1 MSDALA
7 KLLGWA
13 DRQLGHIENALN
25 IAAGLVIFALMF
37 LGVAQIILRA
47 VFRDPIYG
55 YIDIVEVS
63 MVGFALMSIS
73 YVQRVGGHV
82 RMELIISKFSG
93 RAHWIAE
100 LVGACV
106 TASIVAV
113 LIPGSY
119 SHFLRAYN
127 FGDST
132 IDIEL
137 LTWPSKLVVPIAL
150 SILLARIFLQIL
162 GYLRMFIDPDRAPIA
177 IPVIKSVEELA
188 EEEIELADEKGVVS

>member
-7 KLLGWA
+7 KPLGWA
-13 DRQLGHIENALN
+13 DRQLGHIENTLN
-25 IAAGLVIFALMF
+25 IAAGLMIFALMF

-73 YVQRVGGHV
+73 YVQRIGGHV
-82 RMELIISKFSG
+82 RMELLVGKLHG
-93 RAHWIAE
+93 RAHWLAE
-100 LVGACV
+100 FVGACV
-106 TASIVAV
+106 TAGIVAV

-119 SHFLRAYN
+119 SHFLRAYS

-137 LTWPSKLVVPIAL
+137 LTWPSKLVVPVAL
-150 SILLARIFLQIL
+150 SILLVRIILQIL
-162 GYLRMFIDPDRAPIA
+162 GYLRLTIDPDRTPIA
-177 IPVIKSVEELA
+177 VPVLKSVEELA

>member
-7 KLLGWA
+7 KPLDWA
-13 DRQLGHIENALN
+13 DRQLGHIENTLN
-25 IAAGLVIFALMF
+25 IAAGLMIFALMF
-37 LGVAQIILRA
+37 LGVAQIVLRA

-73 YVQRVGGHV
+73 YVQRIGGHV
-82 RMELIISKFSG
+82 RMELLIGKLKG
-93 RAHWIAE
+93 RAHWLAE
-100 LVGACV
+100 FVGALV
-106 TASIVAV
+106 TAGIVAV

-137 LTWPSKLVVPIAL
+137 LTWPSKLVVPVAL
-150 SILLARIFLQIL
+150 SILLGRIILQVL
-162 GYLRMFIDPDRAPIA
+162 GYLRLAIDPDRTPIA
-177 IPVIKSVEELA
+177 VPVLKSVEEQA
-188 EEEIELADEKGVVS
+188 EEEIELADETGVVP